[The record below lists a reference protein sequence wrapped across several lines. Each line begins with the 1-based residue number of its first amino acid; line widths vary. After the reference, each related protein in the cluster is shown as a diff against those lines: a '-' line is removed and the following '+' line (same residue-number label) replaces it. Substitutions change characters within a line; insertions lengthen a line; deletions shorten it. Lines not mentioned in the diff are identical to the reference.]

1 MSIEKD
7 IQENTAVIREL
18 IAVLTAG
25 VVKAGGAVSP
35 FGGDHAAMAAKVPA
49 AAAANARDTSD
60 DTKAVLTFDVLKPRF
75 LALVKTNRAAAEGI
89 LKTLGLTKLTEAKLP
104 QYPDVDKALK
114 AAGV

>member
-7 IQENTAVIREL
+7 VQECTAAIHAL

-25 VVKAGGAVSP
+25 TAKASGAAPAADVKAP
-35 FGGDHAAMAAKVPA
+35 AAKAPA
-49 AAAANARDTSD
+49 AETTEA
-60 DTKAVLTFDVLKPRF
+60 LTFDVLKPRF
-75 LALVKTNRAAAEGI
+75 LALVKKNRATAEGI
-89 LKTLGLTKLTEAKLP
+89 LATLGITKLTEAKLP